1 MLLMDK
7 KHVAVIVGLVG
18 SFAGTVAAQ
27 QPQPATRSSVA
38 EILVKHDRSLIADLS
53 RYLREHPRADDRDQ
67 AYAALFNKAI
77 EHDWFPETEPVALQY
92 LKDEPE
98 GPVRALAQIITT
110 MGRAQAGRYDEALSR
125 FKDLMQGLGKTEQ
138 EDFATSFSD
147 TFAGAAT
154 SAGEFAVARQ
164 VYQVL
169 QEKFPESSG
178 IRDKAAKEL
187 VRLEKVGK
195 PAPGFDAQDL
205 NGKSIR
211 LESLRGKYVLVD
223 FWATWCAPCIT
234 ELPRLQEA
242 FRKYH
247 GAGFEILGV
256 SLDETRTPVVD
267 FVNVRKL
274 PWLQLHN
281 GTAGADLVE
290 AFGVSSIPA
299 TYLVDPDGKIIRLD
313 LRGQALETTL
323 AKLIKPATDQTA
335 TK

>member
-1 MLLMDK
+1 MDK
-7 KHVAVIVGLVG
+7 KIVAVMVGLVG
-18 SFAGTVAAQ
+18 SLAGAVAAQ
-27 QPQPATRSSVA
+27 QPQPASGARVA
-38 EILVKHDRSLIADLS
+38 EILIQHDRSLIADLG
-53 RYLREHPRADDRDQ
+53 RYLLEHPKADDRDQ

-77 EHDWFPETEPVALQY
+77 EHDWFPETEPLALQY
-92 LKDEPE
+92 LKEEPE

-110 MGRAQAGRYDEALSR
+110 MGRAQAGRYAEALAR
-125 FKDLMQGLGKTEQ
+125 YKDLMQGLGKTEQ

-154 SAGEFAVARQ
+154 SAGEFTTARQ
-164 VYQVL
+164 VYRTL

-187 VRLEKVGK
+187 ARLEKVGK
-195 PAPGFDAQDL
+195 PAPEFEAQDL
-205 NGKSIR
+205 GGKSIR

-223 FWATWCAPCIT
+223 FWATWCAPCIA

-242 FRKYH
+242 YRKYH
-247 GAGFEILGV
+247 GSGFEILGV

-267 FVNVRKL
+267 FVKVRKL

-281 GTAGADLVE
+281 GTAGADMVE
-290 AFGVSSIPA
+290 AFGVGSIPA
-299 TYLVDPDGKIIRLD
+299 TYLVDPEGKIIRLD
-313 LRGQALETTL
+313 LRGQALESTL
-323 AKLIKPATDQTA
+323 AKLIKPSTDQAA